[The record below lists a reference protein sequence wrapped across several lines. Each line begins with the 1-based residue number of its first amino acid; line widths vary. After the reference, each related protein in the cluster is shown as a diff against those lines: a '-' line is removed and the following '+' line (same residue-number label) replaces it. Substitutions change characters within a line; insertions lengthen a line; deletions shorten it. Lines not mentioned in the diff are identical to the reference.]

1 LELFLPKKDLL
12 QQFSHRLPQGPFKLY
27 RNSFKKE
34 KKKITKD
41 KIIQTMKTS
50 LLPEACGGNGANVP
64 TTIQQ
69 SQK

>member
-41 KIIQTMKTS
+41 KNYSDNENEFVT
-50 LLPEACGGNGANVP
+50 
-64 TTIQQ
+64 
-69 SQK
+69 